1 MTERPK
7 RNQCSNPEWKRYH
20 KPQGLVEKRMNAKQ
34 NRESL
39 ILHCQTVFHF
49 VVPTVFIVTVFFI
62 IENDMQARHSRL
74 TSR

>member
-20 KPQGLVEKRMNAKQ
+20 KPQGLVEKKDERETKK
-34 NRESL
+34 ESL

-49 VVPTVFIVTVFFI
+49 VVPTVFIVTVFYHR
-62 IENDMQARHSRL
+62 E
-74 TSR
+74 